1 MFSGR
6 FSLSYGG
13 QAVFPDCIGSS
24 HRLGVLSGAA
34 REQVQ
39 ASVKPGQLGS
49 VVDIGL
55 FRDGIYP
62 LSSVDGERGGGFTG
76 TVISMKRKY
85 IIGTLVVLL
94 VLLLIYVYGGG
105 QAPSGQPPLRS
116 LTAQSVGGIKREFNS
131 ARDDVRVLLLLS
143 PT

>member
-49 VVDIGL
+49 VVAIGL
-55 FRDGIYP
+55 FRNGIYP
-62 LSSVDGERGGGFTG
+62 LSSVDGERGGESSV
-76 TVISMKRKY
+76 TVNSMKRKY
-85 IIGTLVVLL
+85 IIGILVA
-94 VLLLIYVYGGG
+94 LLLGALVYVYGGS
-105 QAPSGQPPLRS
+105 QAPPGQPPLRKI
-116 LTAQSVGGIKREFNS
+116 TAQNVGEIKSEFN
-131 ARDDVRVLLLLS
+131 AAKDHVRVLLLLS